1 MTGLW
6 LFGLLVFG
14 VVEGRGCERFQMV
27 SQAVEDPELQTFYDE
42 LFKAEARHHAA
53 FLHQVRALAP
63 EEVWRKRLD
72 ELLTAE
78 AEILESLPFE
88 AYLH

>member
-1 MTGLW
+1 MFEKCCNWFETFRRETYGQIV
-6 LFGLLVFG
+6 GFG

-27 SQAVEDPELQTFYDE
+27 SQAVEDPELKTFYDE

-72 ELLTAE
+72 ELLTAK
-78 AEILESLPFE
+78 LKF
-88 AYLH
+88 